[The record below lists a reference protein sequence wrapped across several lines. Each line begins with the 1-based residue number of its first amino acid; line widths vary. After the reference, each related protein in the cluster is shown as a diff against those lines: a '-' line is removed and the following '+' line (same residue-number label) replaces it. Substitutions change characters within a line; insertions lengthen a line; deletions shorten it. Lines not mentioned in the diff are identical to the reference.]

1 MGMQDE
7 KKRAREADYAPRARK
22 KRRAPERPS
31 CYLQMNFARTRAV
44 STMRFEK
51 PHSLSYQE

>member
-1 MGMQDE
+1 MGTRDG
-7 KKRAREADYAPRARK
+7 KKKAREADYAPRARK

-31 CYLQMNFARTRAV
+31 GYLQMNFARTRAV
-44 STMRFEK
+44 STMRLEK